1 MKKNIKYKYRSWR
14 LAGVGEQ
21 DVMQV
26 MTLIV
31 FPDLFYFISKSFYK
45 RFAMT

>member
-31 FPDLFYFISKSFYK
+31 FPDFLFISKSRHK

>member
-21 DVMQV
+21 DVM
-26 MTLIV
+26 TLIV
-31 FPDLFYFISKSFYK
+31 IPDFFISKSCHK